1 MKKTLSIA
9 LLLAMLVSLLAFSGC
24 STTNSEDV
32 NYVKNKGTLVIGV
45 IDAKPL
51 TYQNEYEEWEGFAVD
66 LGKAFAKELGVE
78 AVFQK
83 IEWAEM
89 DELLADKTIDCV
101 SSALTIT
108 SERKEKMELTNP
120 YMTNAQIAV
129 MKSNVARRYTS
140 AEECLQLRFAVLDGS
155 THETLAKENGFLRF
169 VANSTEE
176 ALQAVSDGTANAAI
190 INSTTASEMI
200 GKGNQFEDLARA
212 FDLKKNKFGF
222 GFRKNSGLAET
233 MNDFFVT
240 TYTSGKMKTM
250 AKKYGLQKMIVEQ
263 VTEQ

>member
-1 MKKTLSIA
+1 MKKTFSIV
-9 LLLAMLVSLLAFSGC
+9 LLLAMLVSLLSFSGC
-24 STTNSEDV
+24 STTNSEDI
-32 NYVKNKGTLVIGV
+32 NYVKNKGALVIGV

-51 TYQNEYEEWEGFAVD
+51 TYQNEYDEWEGFAVD

-78 AVFQK
+78 AVFRE

-89 DELLADKTIDCV
+89 DELLADKIIDCV

-108 SERKEKMELTNP
+108 NARKEKMALTAP

-129 MKSNVARRYTS
+129 MKSSVARRYSS

-155 THETLAKENGFLRF
+155 THEALAKENGFLRF
-169 VANSTEE
+169 AANTTEE
-176 ALQAVSDGTANAAI
+176 ALQAVSDGTADAAI
-190 INSTTASEMI
+190 LNSTTANEMI
-200 GKGNQFEDLARA
+200 GKGNQFDDLSRA

-222 GFRKNSGLAET
+222 GFRKDSGLANA

-240 TYTSGKMKTM
+240 TYTSGKMKTL
-250 AKKYGLQKMIVEQ
+250 AKKYGLEKMIVEQ

>member
-1 MKKTLSIA
+1 MKRSFSIV
-9 LLLAMLVSLLAFSGC
+9 LLVAMLVSVLAFSGC
-24 STTNSEDV
+24 NATNSEDV
-32 NYVKNKGTLVIGV
+32 KYVKDKGTLVIGV

-51 TYQNEYEEWEGFAVD
+51 TYQNEYDEWEGFAVD
-66 LGKAFAKELGVE
+66 LGKAFAKSLGVE
-78 AVFQK
+78 AEFKAIDWSDKEQ
-83 IEWAEM
+83 
-89 DELLADKTIDCV
+89 LLADKTIDCV

-108 SERKEKMELTNP
+108 NERKEKMALTNP
-120 YMTNAQIAV
+120 YMTNAQIAI
-129 MKSNVARRYTS
+129 MKKANARHYSS

-169 VANSTEE
+169 AANTTEE
-176 ALQAVSDGTANAAI
+176 ALQAVSDGTADAAI
-190 INSTTASEMI
+190 TNSTTANEMI

-222 GFRKNSGLAET
+222 GFRKDSGLAEA

-240 TYTSGKMKTM
+240 TYTSGKMKTL
-250 AKKYGLQKMIVEQ
+250 AKKYGLEKMIVEQ